1 MAHDKILITGGAGMI
16 GSHLI
21 DEVLN
26 ESKNCQIIVLDDFS
40 VGPRNNVPF
49 ATNIKVVDSSVLD
62 PILLD
67 NLVEQVDIVYH
78 LATLKKGS
86 DAVSSLPTLDT
97 IVGSARVVLEACL
110 KHGVRLVI
118 ASTSDVYGYGVRLP
132 FLEDDPISVGPFNSR
147 RWAYAVA
154 KLYTEQLTNEFVSMG
169 LDARIIRYFGGFSER
184 SSFTWRGGHV
194 PKFAYNAHNGI
205 DIEIHGDGLQTRC
218 VTHGS
223 DLAKGTL
230 LVGRK
235 EGITGELFNIGSEE
249 ELTVVEAARRV
260 LMRFPNSKT
269 SIKHIG
275 TEKIFGKYREIPRRR
290 PSLTKAKEIL
300 GYRPSL
306 TFDQGV
312 DLLVN
317 HLIIN
322 VTKANDT

>member
-1 MAHDKILITGGAGMI
+1 MTHNKILITGGAGMI

-21 DEVLN
+21 DELLKDN
-26 ESKNCQIIVLDDFS
+26 KNCQIIVLDDFS
-40 VGPRNNVPF
+40 VGSRKNVPS
-49 ATNIKVVDSSVLD
+49 ATNIKVVDSNVLD
-62 PILLD
+62 SILLD

-110 KHGVRLVI
+110 KHGVRLVL
-118 ASTSDVYGYGVRLP
+118 ASTSDVYGYGVKLP
-132 FLEDDPISVGPFNSR
+132 FSEDDPISIGPFNSR

-154 KLYTEQLTNEFVSMG
+154 KLYTEQLTNEFVKMG

-194 PKFAYNAHNGI
+194 PKFAYNAYTGI

-230 LVGRK
+230 LAGKK
-235 EGITGELFNIGSEE
+235 EGITGEVFNIGSEE
-249 ELTVVEAARRV
+249 ELTVVEAAKRV
-260 LMRFPNSKT
+260 LMQFPDSKT
-269 SIKHIG
+269 SIKHID
-275 TEKIFGKYREIPRRR
+275 TEEVFGKYREIQRRR
-290 PSLTKAKEIL
+290 PNLTKSKEIL
-300 GYRPSL
+300 GYKPSL
-306 TFDQGV
+306 TFNQGINI
-312 DLLVN
+312 LLK
-317 HLIIN
+317 HLEKN
-322 VTKANDT
+322 VTKENSV